1 MYGTSTVQICPK
13 NANDIIYYLASN
25 KKFIYLFL
33 LFLISH
39 NETILCNRRSL
50 TKVSKQNRIRVRS
63 GRQFSSLQ
71 MAGIVGTSTRAVGK
85 LAPKTTALLLC
96 DIQDRFRP
104 LIYRAETVIRSAQYL
119 TSVAKELSVPIVGT
133 QQYTKVFGPTVSD
146 CFAGAYD
153 HVPIFEKK
161 LFSMLTP
168 EVKSHLDELNKDSFI
183 LVGIEAH
190 VCVQQT
196 CLDLLEVRSYL

>member
-153 HVPIFEKK
+153 HVPIFDKK

-168 EVKSHLDELNKDSFI
+168 EVKSHLKELNKDSFI